1 MIRSGGVEVAIDDVL
16 RRRANLSTI
25 GALTTSPGRGSGQ
38 TFLSHQTA
46 HYLLRD
52 EDLLP
57 DQCRAN
63 PTITVATV
71 IEFEDVRD
79 DATRVSMPVRN
90 QQPCTVI
97 EVRTAG
103 KTQSG

>member
-1 MIRSGGVEVAIDDVL
+1 MA
-16 RRRANLSTI
+16 RR
-25 GALTTSPGRGSGQ
+25 
-38 TFLSHQTA
+38 
-46 HYLLRD
+46 
-52 EDLLP
+52 LP

-79 DATRVSMPVRN
+79 DATRVSMPVSN

-97 EVRTAG
+97 EVRSLTIKELEREGGGQRQVDEMLRKASAFFAQEELDRRP
-103 KTQSG
+103 K